1 MKLKRLFAV
10 LALLTCGVSNA
21 AYWGE
26 EDSVNVTFTGC
37 NAVSNFQIP
46 GQLNL
51 FIGRAYFDP
60 TGHPIAS
67 NCSTTASQEAGTASR
82 VGLVLNQLNWATN
95 TFSIIK
101 PLLATQQGALTGG
114 PLKGYTLRS
123 AYDPSIALFNGKY
136 WVSFEC
142 IVLNSSFGT
151 SSCLASFNNTTQT
164 IDPNS
169 IHVVVRS
176 TTTSTTTHTG
186 AAVPALLVFNGNL
199 YMYWS
204 ATTRVNGIFTRIAV
218 RGAQL
223 AADSAGYFWVKGAA
237 GKITKSLDA
246 TSIEVWGLTASDP
259 LSNSAVDIKS
269 IWATSTGIVAAV
281 SIGGSGCFQPGPQ
294 AGCWRLAMAE
304 VKTPLGFDIF
314 NKVPLLDAPS
324 LPTNGQGYTRAVKT
338 PTGNYALMGN
348 WEFPTV
354 NGFSELRPAP
364 ESWTGLG
371 SHDLIVF
378 GFSDAILWPI
388 H

>member
-1 MKLKRLFAV
+1 MKLKSLFA
-10 LALLTCGVSNA
+10 ALTLFACSVSNA

-26 EDSVNVTFTGC
+26 EDSVNVTMTGC
-37 NAVSNFQIP
+37 KAVSNFQIP
-46 GQLNL
+46 GQVNL
-51 FIGRAYFDP
+51 FIGRSYFTP
-60 TGHPIAS
+60 SGQPITDK
-67 NCSTTASQEAGTASR
+67 CSSADAQEALAASR
-82 VGLVLNQLNWATN
+82 VGLVLNQFNWSTN
-95 TFSIIK
+95 TFSIVK

-123 AYDPSIALFNGKY
+123 AYDPSLVLFNGKY

-142 IVLNSSFGT
+142 IVLKSSFGT
-151 SSCLASFNNTTQT
+151 SSCLASFNNATQT

-204 ATTRVNGIFTRIAV
+204 ATTRINGTLTRITV

-223 AADSAGYFWVKGAA
+223 TADSSGYFWVKGSA
-237 GKITKSLDA
+237 GKVVKSLDA
-246 TSIEVWGLTASDP
+246 SSVEVWGPTAGDP
-259 LSNSAVDIKS
+259 MSNTAVDLKS
-269 IWATSTGIVAAV
+269 IWATSTGIIAAT
-281 SIGGSGCFQPGPQ
+281 SLGGSGCAQPGPQ
-294 AGCWRLAMAE
+294 AGCFRLALAE
-304 VKTPLGFDIF
+304 VKTPLGLDIF
-314 NKVPLLDAPS
+314 NKVPLLDAPQ
-324 LPTNGQGYTRAVKT
+324 LPTNGQGYTRAVLT
-338 PTGNYALMGN
+338 PTGNYALMGDYM
-348 WEFPTV
+348 FPTV

-371 SHDLIVF
+371 SANLTMF
-378 GFSDAILWPI
+378 AFQDATLWPI